1 MEQLAAYRKKQADRH
16 KQAQE
21 QHERDKAKWIQ
32 VLKDIPLLTAAFEEN
47 GCIKVGASETLRMAT
62 PKLMQQLEELG
73 TLMESKEFAWWKSDK
88 EFVLAAVA
96 ASGDALEE
104 VSEELKNDK
113 EVVMIAVAQNSSA
126 LAYAS
131 NELQKDSDVLALIEN
146 GHTFG
151 EEKAAMIQVMNEM
164 ALLAAE
170 VMAVGGDID
179 NPDSISEDDKTRW
192 EKIGAELEKLG
203 DYVESDECIALCKS
217 NKDFA
222 FITTFLENSDD
233 MNMPPKDDVD
243 EKQGKKRNMKDDG
256 EQAPK
261 KQRQ

>member
-16 KQAQE
+16 KQAQ
-21 QHERDKAKWIQ
+21 QKHERDKAKWIQ
-32 VLKDIPLLTAAFEEN
+32 VLKGIPLLTAAFEET
-47 GCIKVGASETLRMAT
+47 GGKYIKDDEASETLRMAT
-62 PKLMQQLEELG
+62 PKLMQQLEEIG

-104 VSEELKNDK
+104 VSDELKNDK

-131 NELQKDSDVLALIEN
+131 NVLQKDPEILALVAKN
-146 GHTFG
+146 G
-151 EEKAAMIQVMNEM
+151 
-164 ALLAAE
+164 
-170 VMAVGGDID
+170 
-179 NPDSISEDDKTRW
+179 
-192 EKIGAELEKLG
+192 
-203 DYVESDECIALCKS
+203 
-217 NKDFA
+217 
-222 FITTFLENSDD
+222 DD
-233 MNMPPKDDVD
+233 MNMPPKNDAD
-243 EKQGKKRNMKDDG
+243 EKQSKKRNMKDDG

>member
-1 MEQLAAYRKKQADRH
+1 MEQLTAYRKEQADRH

-21 QHERDKAKWIQ
+21 QKHERDKAKWIQ

-104 VSEELKNDK
+104 VSDELKNDK
-113 EVVMIAVAQNSSA
+113 DVVMIAVVQNSSA

-131 NELQKDSDVLALIEN
+131 NALQKDPEILALVAKN
-146 GHTFG
+146 G
-151 EEKAAMIQVMNEM
+151 
-164 ALLAAE
+164 
-170 VMAVGGDID
+170 
-179 NPDSISEDDKTRW
+179 
-192 EKIGAELEKLG
+192 
-203 DYVESDECIALCKS
+203 
-217 NKDFA
+217 
-222 FITTFLENSDD
+222 DD
-233 MNMPPKDDVD
+233 MNMPPKNNVD
-243 EKQGKKRNMKDDG
+243 EKQSKKRNMKDDR
-256 EQAPK
+256 EQAREAPK
-261 KQRQ
+261 KKQRSQVITQEFAMKSKDDDEDYDDDKDTIGDSIYTIDEYRKDYMVSLGKDEAFQAELAEMEALITTELQ